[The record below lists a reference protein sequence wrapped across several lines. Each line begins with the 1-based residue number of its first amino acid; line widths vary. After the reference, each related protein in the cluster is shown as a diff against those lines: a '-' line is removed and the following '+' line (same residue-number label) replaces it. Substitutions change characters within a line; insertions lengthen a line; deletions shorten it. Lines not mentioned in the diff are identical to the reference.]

1 MFLKFGHIARPVE
14 SLREV
19 NVWQGEETDLMEFE
33 GATTRRKVKKTRL
46 RLEFTDGSAWSFELK
61 PQPKDREEFLKK
73 FLRALNGR
81 VIVDVPKLVERLVE
95 KR

>member
-1 MFLKFGHIARPVE
+1 MFLKFAHIARHIE

-19 NVWQGEETDLMEFE
+19 NIWQGEETEFTEFE
-33 GATTRRKVKKTRL
+33 GTTTRKKVKKTRL

-61 PQPKDREEFLKK
+61 PEPEDREIFLKK
-73 FLRALNGR
+73 FLRALKGR